1 MEDKSIL
8 IFLLNPSTTG
18 GYLFHNKIMYCHV
31 KAGRAFIN
39 WSYFYNFSYAQLER
53 ITQDIKDNRL
63 TDFYFISKESIFNSK
78 VVLI

>member
-1 MEDKSIL
+1 MGNKDIL

-53 ITQDIKDNRL
+53 IAQGIKDDRL
-63 TDFYFISKESIFNSK
+63 TDFYFIPKDSIFNSK
-78 VVLI
+78 VMII